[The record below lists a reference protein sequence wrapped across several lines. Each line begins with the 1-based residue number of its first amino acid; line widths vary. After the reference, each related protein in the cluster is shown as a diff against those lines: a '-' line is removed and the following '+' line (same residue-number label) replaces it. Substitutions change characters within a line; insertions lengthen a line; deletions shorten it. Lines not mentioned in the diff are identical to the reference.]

1 MGDKENRKQM
11 QVLSRIS
18 QLFRRSRCK
27 IVYRSEYIT
36 AIHARNAHRAFD
48 VMKFKK
54 IRDQLIREHLIRKK
68 DVLMPRRVSDE
79 DLLRVHTKEYLESL
93 KNPILVGQY
102 LNLDYIN
109 PWDDYIFE
117 YFRYI
122 TGGTILAAE
131 YALTH
136 NFVVFNLGGGYHH
149 AHPDRAEGFCLI
161 NDVAVAIEKLRAEH
175 RLQKVLVVDLD
186 YHQGN
191 GVLLFYQRDPDVFTF
206 SIHADTWNDVEK
218 ENNVDIEL
226 PSHTTDEEYL
236 SVLKTLLPAV
246 FDRFTPELVLY
257 LAGSDPYEG
266 DTLGDFD
273 LTEEGLLERDRF
285 VYHQVRQRDIPL
297 AVLAAGGYG
306 PDSWRIYF
314 NFIKWVIKNGRV

>member
-1 MGDKENRKQM
+1 MGVKGNGKRM
-11 QVLSRIS
+11 QALGRIS
-18 QLFRRSRCK
+18 RLFRRGRCK

-36 AIHARNAHRAFD
+36 AIHARHAHGAFD

-54 IRDQLIREHLIRKK
+54 IRDQLMQQRLIRRR
-68 DVLMPRRVSDE
+68 DVLTPQRVTDE
-79 DLLRVHTKEYLESL
+79 DLLRVHTKAYLDSL
-93 KNPILVGQY
+93 KNPMLVGRY

-122 TGGTILAAE
+122 TGGTILAAD
-131 YALTH
+131 YAWMH
-136 NFVVFNLGGGYHH
+136 NLVVFNLGGGYHH

-161 NDVAVAIEKLRAEH
+161 NDVAVAIEKLRAEKGLK
-175 RLQKVLVVDLD
+175 RVLVVDLD

-191 GVLLFYQRDPDVFTF
+191 GVLLFYRRDPDVFTF

-218 ENNVDIEL
+218 TNNVDIEL
-226 PSHTTDEEYL
+226 PAHTSDNDYL
-236 SVLKTLLPAV
+236 AVLKTLLPAV
-246 FDRFTPELVLY
+246 FDRFSPELVIY
-257 LAGSDPYEG
+257 LAGSDPYKE

-273 LTEEGLLERDRF
+273 LSEAGLLERDII
-285 VYHQVRQRDIPL
+285 VYRQVRRRRIPL

-306 PDSWRIYF
+306 PHSWRIYF
-314 NFIKWVIKNGRV
+314 NFIQWVFKNGRG